1 MEFFMRNIPY
11 TADRTKVTLCLER
24 ELHAPL
30 FEPYA
35 TTLPINF
42 NVFLYPDRQ
51 RRDRHSGCGILT
63 LPSEA
68 IGAIFLDHFVS
79 SFRKRWAGSL
89 RKVSV
94 DNRVISFEKS
104 NKPLRTDVLS
114 EIQRLPYRDP
124 RAIREKEQRLAN
136 LSGEVDLRDVQ
147 FAWLCRDE
155 TISIE
160 WQWNLPCGVGNLSH
174 HLRFNDG
181 TRRELIV
188 ERQEDTT
195 KFRIAIRYSR
205 IQSIETDS
213 SSDYVILLT
222 LDTPPSFEK
231 SNIASEKR
239 QKLTYLNASHA
250 AIGPFTWQILR
261 LVCIS
266 LSDLAEFK
274 RMAEVAD
281 LKVRDQRYVAERK
294 GLFSPH
300 KLGLMQEWV
309 RVLNWSVAFQCESLH
324 RDSLLDTVE
333 LLHLRSHI
341 QQLVNTR
348 GPEHTTQ
355 VLRQFGL
362 HLRSLW
368 SNQDEETVQSCFDRA
383 EEVVQQSGPSTLTVT
398 ADQGIFQCL
407 HVHFTPTG
415 MTLSGP
421 FPDTSN
427 RILRR
432 YPDHHDSFLRVTFTD
447 EERLKFRFDHREVD
461 GPGFIDTRVGT
472 ILRDGFKL
480 CGRK

>member
-1 MEFFMRNIPY
+1 MRNIPY
-11 TADRTKVTLCLER
+11 TADHIKVTLRLAR
-24 ELHAPL
+24 ELHSPL

-35 TTLPINF
+35 TSLPINF
-42 NVFLYPDRQ
+42 KVFLLPDRQ
-51 RRDRHSGCGILT
+51 RRFRHSGRGTLT

-68 IGAIFLDHFVS
+68 IGAVFFHYFV
-79 SFRKRWAGSL
+79 GSL

-94 DNRVISFEKS
+94 DNRVISFEQS
-104 NKPLRTDVLS
+104 NRSPRTDVLS
-114 EIQRLPYRDP
+114 EIQLLPYRDP

-136 LSGEVDLRDVQ
+136 LSGGVDLRDVQ

-160 WQWNLPCGVGNLSH
+160 WQWNLPYGGENVSH
-174 HLRFNDG
+174 HLRFNDE
-181 TRRELIV
+181 TREVIV
-188 ERQEDTT
+188 ERREDTT
-195 KFRIAIRYSR
+195 KFRITIRYSR

-213 SSDYVILLT
+213 SSDYAILLT

-309 RVLNWSVAFQCESLH
+309 RGLNWSVAFQCESLH